1 MKDYDGTVKTVFK
14 RINEYEAAKKS
25 KRQMILKIA
34 VPVSSILVVAIICLG
49 VWKSGMFDNSKIS
62 KDDEK
67 YTTDVSGDSEN
78 SIIDSGENTDTEK
91 NSYKQ
96 DENDKEDNNKENNNI
111 DNNIEEN
118 LPIIWNEAVGDTEDN
133 TDEGM
138 GEWNGKKVSSS
149 LLEALNKDENVRIAV
164 TALILKPDREY
175 VYNGKKLQEYE
186 EKVQN
191 ERQLYN
197 KLKELLKLGDELK
210 YGEALYLTGT
220 PSGEKWIKE
229 LYLEVIAYF
238 GEEMLAKYIVD
249 GEFLKEKVEN
259 DIEEYGKGQAQSEY
273 NLAYEEC
280 MNQTLKN
287 AQNKLKEQ
295 NISFDEKVYND
306 YIIIYVTKDEFRE
319 LSIGDVE
326 NWYFGFAVKVDDMYV
341 YDEGDLS

>member
-14 RINEYEAAKKS
+14 RINEYEAAKKR
-25 KRQMILKIA
+25 KKQMILKIA
-34 VPVSSILVVAIICLG
+34 VPVGSILVLAIICLG

-78 SIIDSGENTDTEK
+78 SILNSGEKNTDMG
-91 NSYKQ
+91 
-96 DENDKEDNNKENNNI
+96 ENASKEDNNDKQ
-111 DNNIEEN
+111 DNKKEN

-138 GEWNGKKVSSS
+138 GEWNGKIVSCS

-186 EKVQN
+186 EKAQN
-191 ERQLYN
+191 ERQLHN

-229 LYLEVIAYF
+229 LYQEVVTYF

-249 GEFLKEKVEN
+249 GEFLKEEVED
-259 DIEEYGKGQAQSEY
+259 DIEKYGKGQAQAEY

-306 YIIIYVTKDEFRE
+306 YIIIYVTRDEFKE
-319 LSIGDVE
+319 LSLDDVE
-326 NWYFGFAVKVDDMYV
+326 NWYFGFAVKVDDIYV
-341 YDEGDLS
+341 YDESDL